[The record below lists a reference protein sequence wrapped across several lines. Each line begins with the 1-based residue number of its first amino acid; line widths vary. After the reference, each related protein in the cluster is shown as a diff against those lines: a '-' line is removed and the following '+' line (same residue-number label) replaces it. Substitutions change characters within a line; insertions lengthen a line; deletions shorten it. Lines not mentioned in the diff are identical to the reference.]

1 MYCLLGVAFWLCVT
15 LFLMLYKSH
24 KDAVMPAPTKK
35 LEAIFR
41 AEGYSRMEPK
51 MIVCVNLMS
60 LAFCE
65 KS

>member
-1 MYCLLGVAFWLCVT
+1 MYCLLGVAFWLCVA
-15 LFLMLYKSH
+15 LFLILYKSH

-41 AEGYSRMEPK
+41 AEGYLRTGLK

-60 LAFCE
+60 LAFCG